1 MLDIYAFSGM
11 LVLKQ
16 TWTKTNTSLKKQ
28 PPPQK
33 KKTGAGPGEIEKHLR
48 TLGVLPEDLGVVP
61 STHKA
66 GLITMLTLVLSST
79 MSSSSLQWHQAGTHM
94 VDIYAGKTPMQRE

>member
-1 MLDIYAFSGM
+1 MNQNKYFP
-11 LVLKQ
+11 K
-16 TWTKTNTSLKKQ
+16 KTT
-28 PPPQK
+28 PPPKK

-48 TLGVLPEDLGVVP
+48 TLGVLPEDLGLVP